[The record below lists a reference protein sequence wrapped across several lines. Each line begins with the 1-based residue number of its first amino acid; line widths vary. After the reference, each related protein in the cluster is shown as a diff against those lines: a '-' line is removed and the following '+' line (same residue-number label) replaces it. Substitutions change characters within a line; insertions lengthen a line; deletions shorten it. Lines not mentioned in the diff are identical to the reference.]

1 MTACVGFV
9 HSAFAFGQESFIAA
23 KFAHGPSVHITSAT
37 NTSSSTTSS
46 VHTSSTMGGGGATM
60 TSADSKASVVPPGM
74 LISLLQRGLHY
85 AAIEFHLNDD
95 GTEKECTRP
104 YSLLE
109 PHVCERP
116 STAAA
121 GSSST
126 HPMSGYHPTSTRS
139 SAKPIAFKP
148 DIAKG
153 ESTKSDMSKDEP
165 VTMSTLTTAATTK
178 KKERENGAAS
188 SAKKRKKEDQSSS
201 TMPTSVEPGEPQE
214 SRQQPPPPPQQ
225 QQQQPKKKKS
235 PKKNGTG
242 KKGAAASSSA
252 SGEISSFASVSTLVG
267 HESEVITCAWNPA
280 KDISLL
286 ASASG
291 DGTSRLWTVPADGP
305 WDADEAKMTVRILDH
320 RQTRDALDNLPAQ
333 STATGEES
341 SQDVTTMD
349 WSPDGQVLATGCY
362 DGRARLWSLDGDLLA
377 VLSQHRGPI
386 FQLHWSP
393 TGRLLATA
401 GLEPSVAIWDVSG
414 RTLLRSYAQ
423 HAAPALDVDWR
434 DDETFATC
442 ATDRL
447 IHIYKVDQSEPTLI
461 LSGHQDEV
469 NSIKWSADGQLL
481 LSSSDD
487 HTARIWRISADGR
500 QGELLATLADHAQEI
515 YTAKWGRN
523 IKAEGSPSG
532 APTNSNLSS
541 STPSS
546 SLLATASFDGTV
558 RLWSFSLTGP
568 SPTVHCIHVLRKHTQ
583 PVYAIDFSPC
593 GNYLASGS
601 LDGALILWS
610 LEEGRPLRTYQG
622 KGGIFEVTWSN
633 ATGESSII
641 SSSGIPAALPADHQ
655 SLQNHSHRLAACT
668 SERELIV
675 LDTGTNNL
683 LL

>member
-1 MTACVGFV
+1 MTACGVGFV

-23 KFAHGPSVHITSAT
+23 KFVHGASPSVH
-37 NTSSSTTSS
+37 TTTVS
-46 VHTSSTMGGGGATM
+46 HGGGGGGGSVAM
-60 TSADSKASVVPPGM
+60 SSADSKAAAVPPGM

-109 PHVCERP
+109 PHVCERS
-116 STAAA
+116 STAA
-121 GSSST
+121 GSSS
-126 HPMSGYHPTSTRS
+126 HPMPGYHPTSTRS
-139 SAKPIAFKP
+139 SAKPATFKP
-148 DIAKG
+148 DIGKG
-153 ESTKSDMSKDEP
+153 DPTKSETMSKSEP
-165 VTMSTLTTAATTK
+165 GALLTTLSAAVTSK
-178 KKERENGAAS
+178 KKERENGAAPS
-188 SAKKRKKEDQSSS
+188 TKKRKKGGEDPPS
-201 TMPTSVEPGEPQE
+201 TLSMSASADQGE
-214 SRQQPPPPPQQ
+214 QPPQPQPPQQ
-225 QQQQPKKKKS
+225 QQHKKKKS
-235 PKKNGTG
+235 PKKNGAA
-242 KKGAAASSSA
+242 KKGTAASSSA
-252 SGEISSFASVSTLVG
+252 SEELSSFARVSILAG

-305 WDADEAKMTVRILDH
+305 WDADDAKMTVRILDH
-320 RQTRDALDNLPAQ
+320 RQSRDGSDSLPAQ
-333 STATGEES
+333 SATEEEF

-401 GLEPSVAIWDVSG
+401 GLEPSVAVWDVSG
-414 RTLLRSYAQ
+414 RALLRSYAH

-487 HTARIWRISADGR
+487 HTARIWRISADAR
-500 QGELLATLADHAQEI
+500 QGEPLVTLADHAQEI
-515 YTAKWGRN
+515 YTAKWGN
-523 IKAEGSPSG
+523 VKTGSSASG
-532 APTNSNLSS
+532 PT
-541 STPSS
+541 STLSS

-558 RLWSFSLTGP
+558 RLWSLSLTGP
-568 SPTVHCIHVLRKHTQ
+568 SATAQCVHVLRKHTQ

-601 LDGALILWS
+601 LDGALIVWS

-622 KGGIFEVTWSN
+622 KGGIFEVTWSR
-633 ATGESSII
+633 ATGSESSITPSSS
-641 SSSGIPAALPADHQ
+641 SSSGGVSAGPPAAATADHHPPQ
-655 SLQNHSHRLAACT
+655 HRSHRLAACT